1 MAYTFPFTTAGELN
15 LDWILEQVKAAADRE
30 DQHETNV
37 NNQLRSFSD
46 DLVTFM
52 SWFPA
57 GTFTVTRDQTTGIIT
72 NISFNTDADTF
83 QELLDNALGPY
94 VTEATNQA
102 RIAQEAAATATA
114 TVTGNYVSFGAAQ
127 ELTNPQKEQARV
139 NIGITND
146 LFQSK
151 NMWYIADGM
160 RIMQPKSDGS
170 GVTVTSLTPS
180 GSTTPYISYSVTDQ
194 SIWYSAGEQ
203 ELSSNHRVLTTLGT
217 VTNHVYIPRGTYTVS
232 LRVVRNN
239 PENEVVNW
247 PSSFT
252 LGVGLKKVTGQTT
265 YSPRVSGLHVTASR
279 GELPGSEHHF
289 ADLDGNIGWLR
300 ATVKIEQDDVYF
312 GIRLQHTSPVVR
324 SAFVYDTIMLEQG
337 SDVTDYVLY
346 GEQMTAVDKEAR
358 AIAQEALDK
367 VDEETVFE
375 PEELPDGVS
384 NFILEGGTSEL
395 TFCWFSDQHP
405 ATGANFDSNVRD
417 DISRMVN
424 HYKSYPSSFLVDGG
438 DWLTSSLTAATAF
451 EQMRKIMGISKD
463 LLPPDAQFIHL
474 PGNHDNNSESPSDHI
489 IYRGAMAAL
498 YGDTT
503 TYGVIETRNCAIL
516 CVDTGSS
523 AISTRNQ
530 EWARN
535 EVKWFAEYL
544 SQCRKPY
551 VIALGH
557 EAFRGTTGWKYM
569 QADVSMATITNADLA
584 LNEIAMYLMQCLS
597 AMNQNNPYWDFPIDG
612 SRYFFQ
618 REGTESDLHNV
629 SHCLYWM
636 AGHSHKQI
644 VSQYMQVPILVTPN
658 WALNAAAAS
667 HPRDTECWT
676 YVVTKISDDGITT
689 LFWLTGGQTQ
699 KPVHD
704 GDHTGAST
712 INIDEVSWY
721 LNWDAGVTSAS
732 WDPYTEPT

>member
-72 NISFNTDADTF
+72 NIAFNTDADTF

-94 VTEATNQA
+94 VTAAAAQA
-102 RIAQEAAATATA
+102 AIAQDAADSATA
-114 TVTGNYVSFGAAQ
+114 TVGGNYVSFGVAQ
-127 ELTNPQKEQARV
+127 NLNPGQKETARN
-139 NIGITND
+139 NIGIPNSV
-146 LFQSK
+146 FQSK
-151 NMWYIADGM
+151 NLFAITTDL
-160 RIMQPKSDGS
+160 RILQRKSNEQAVS
-170 GVTVTSLTPS
+170 TFPA
-180 GSTTPYISYSVTDQ
+180 STTDSQGVSHDYLNISTQNASFQYNWGKSECYSEGARAIAPLAWFQ
-194 SIWYSAGEQ
+194 AG
-203 ELSSNHRVLTTLGT
+203 VM
-217 VTNHVYIPRGTYTVS
+217 IPRGTYTVS
-232 LRVVRNN
+232 LRVTRTNTS
-239 PENEVVNW
+239 VVW
-247 PSSFT
+247 PGDWRI
-252 LGVGLKKVTGQTT
+252 GVGIGYINGATT
-265 YSPRVSGLHVTASR
+265 TKYQSVHTTAAR
-279 GELPGSEHHF
+279 GEISASSDAY
-289 ADLDGNIGWLR
+289 ADEENMSGWLR
-300 ATVKIEQDDVYF
+300 ATVTIDNDVSYL
-312 GIRLQHTSPVVR
+312 GVRIQHSGAARLTG
-324 SAFVYDTIMLEQG
+324 FWYDAIQVEQG
-337 SDVTDYVLY
+337 AEVTEYVPY
-346 GEQMTAVDKEAR
+346 GEDMTAVDKEAR
-358 AIAQEALDK
+358 AIAQEALSK
-367 VDEETVFE
+367 VNDSVDFE
-375 PEELPDGVS
+375 PEELPEAVS
-384 NFILEGGTSEL
+384 NFILDGGTSEL
-395 TFCWFSDQHP
+395 AFSWFSDQHP
-405 ATGANFDSNVRD
+405 ATGANFENNVRD

-535 EVKWFAEYL
+535 EVKWFANYL

-557 EAFRGTTGWKYM
+557 EAFRGTTGWNYM
-569 QADVSMATITNADLA
+569 QEGNSMASITNATQA

-597 AMNQNNPYWDFPIDG
+597 AMNQDDPYWDFPIDE
-612 SRYFFQ
+612 SRYTFQ
-618 REGTESDLHNV
+618 REGSDQNLHNV

-644 VSQYMQVPILVTPN
+644 VSQYGLVPILVTPN
-658 WALNAAAAS
+658 WALNAAPAS
-667 HPRDTECWT
+667 HMRDTECWT

-704 GDHTGAST
+704 GTHQQTT
-712 INIDEVSWY
+712 IDINEVSWY
-721 LNWDAGVTSAS
+721 LNWDSNVTSAS